1 MSDVN
6 ATPLD
11 EALYRLVVFPFG
23 PNRLMVHSFRGKE
36 QLSGLYAFDLVVTA
50 ADTGE
55 SDIERL
61 ALGQRAVLLLRTGK
75 APRAFHGVI
84 AAVRQL
90 GTRSSHGS
98 LQYQMRLVPRLWLL
112 KHRRRSR
119 IFQHMRLDQILA
131 TVLKEFGIESRFD
144 LHREYPVREYCTQY
158 EETDYRFIQR
168 LVGESGLFYRYEQQS
183 DLVEPALNAA
193 VAMIGDVPRIAS
205 SSRESAILGKLF
217 GGETIFFADDT
228 EAYVPLYQDA
238 DRSSSPTLYYV
249 LQRGTSTASHQEITR
264 FEPIKRVRANAATY
278 REYDPTRPLAIITQ
292 HERADEDEKKGFELD
307 TPALELYDHH
317 AAFLF
322 SKWRHAEQE
331 PSLMLRQE
339 RRNAQA
345 VDGESTCSA
354 LAPGS
359 RFALE
364 DHPIH
369 DLNRDYAVTT
379 VEHEGWTTPSAEHRE
394 LYRNRFSCVP
404 RDVLFCP
411 KRPER
416 KNVSVTL
423 TAIVVGPEG
432 SEIHTDTMGQILVQF
447 HWDRDGRKD
456 ERSSC
461 WIRTMQ
467 ALGGPGWGTQWIP
480 RVGMEVVVTFEGGDP
495 DKPMVLGC
503 LYNGTHPPS
512 FDLPK
517 DKTKSGFRTQ
527 SSPGG
532 GGFNELSFE
541 DRKGLEQVYLHAA
554 RDLEE
559 DIVRDHSLRI
569 GSDQEIRVEGNQ
581 KLLVCGERSETT
593 LGGETHIIE
602 GDQTQ
607 RIQKNRVL
615 HVDGDTA
622 ESIKGNHSLKVEGN
636 AFTSVHGDI
645 SQSVQGDLTLS
656 IDGDHSVTIG
666 KDGHDV
672 RSDMHVHGAL
682 TVSTTG
688 PLKIKSTESILLQCG
703 GSVIEL
709 KPDGL
714 LIQAGTLII
723 AGTEKVSVAGN
734 GPALHLGDEAE
745 LVAKKLSLFSEGA
758 SLELERN
765 AALNGEQVK
774 INCEKGKPKKREGED
789 KKQETQNLKLALKDY
804 DFKPYANKQY
814 RLVVDGSVYEGKT
827 GGDGLV
833 EQKVPK
839 EAESGQL
846 TLWVDEYPTGRK
858 RQYQLKFGEA
868 TPAETPKGAL
878 SRLKNLGYYF
888 GVVGDEMTES
898 AKDALR
904 EFQKDHTLEPNG
916 KLDDATITKLKDA
929 HGH

>member
-6 ATPLD
+6 PTPLD

-36 QLSGLYAFDLVVTA
+36 ELSGLYSFDVVVTA
-50 ADTGE
+50 VDTGE

-75 APRAFHGVI
+75 EPRAFHGVI
-84 AAVRQL
+84 ASVRQL

-98 LQYQMRLVPRLWLL
+98 LQYKLRLVPRLWLL
-112 KHRRRSR
+112 KRRRRSR
-119 IFQHMRLDQILA
+119 IFQHQRIDQILQ
-131 TVLKEFGIESRFD
+131 TVLKEIGIEARFD
-144 LHREYPVREYCTQY
+144 LRRDYPVREYCTQY
-158 EETDYRFIQR
+158 EETDYRFFQR
-168 LVGESGLFYRYEQQS
+168 LVGESGLFFRYDQQS
-183 DLVEPALNAA
+183 DLVESALATT
-193 VAMIGDVPRIAS
+193 VTTIGDQPLVAPNSLAS
-205 SSRESAILGKLF
+205 ATLGKLF
-217 GGETIFFADDT
+217 GGDSITFADDT
-228 EAYVPLYQDA
+228 EAYVPLVQSA
-238 DRSSSPTLYYV
+238 ERSSSSTLYYA
-249 LQRGTSTASHQEITR
+249 LQRGTSTASHDEITR
-264 FEPIKRVRANAATY
+264 FEPIQRVRANAATY

-292 HERADEDEKKGFELD
+292 HERAGEENEKGFEHD

-339 RRNAQA
+339 RRDARV

-364 DHPIH
+364 DHPIA
-369 DLNRDYAVTT
+369 DFNRDYAITS
-379 VEHEGWTTPSAEHRE
+379 VEHEGWTTPSAEHRDV
-394 LYRNRFSCVP
+394 YRNRFSCVP
-404 RDVLFCP
+404 RDVLFCQ

-432 SEIHTDTMGQILVQF
+432 AEIHTDAMGQIQVQF

-467 ALGGPGWGTQWIP
+467 AIGGPGWGTQWIP
-480 RVGMEVVVTFEGGDP
+480 RVGMEVVVTFDGGDP
-495 DKPMVLGC
+495 DKPMVIGC
-503 LYNGTHPPS
+503 LFNGTHPPS

-517 DKTKSGFRTQ
+517 DKTRSGFRTQ

-541 DRKGLEQVYLHAA
+541 DRKGAEQVYLHAA

-569 GSDQEIRVEGNQ
+569 GADQQIRVEGDQ
-581 KLLVCGERSETT
+581 KLLVCGERTETM
-593 LGGETHIIE
+593 LGGQTRTIE
-602 GDQTQ
+602 GDQTE
-607 RIQKNRVL
+607 RVQKNRVL

-622 ESIKGNHSLKVEGN
+622 ESINGNHALKVEGN

-656 IDGDHSVTIG
+656 IDGDHNVTIG

-682 TVSTTG
+682 TISATG
-688 PLKIKSTESILLQCG
+688 PLKIKSTESIQLQCG
-703 GSVIEL
+703 GSIIEL
-709 KPDGL
+709 MPDGL
-714 LIQAGTLII
+714 RIQAGTLLI
-723 AGTEKVSVAGN
+723 AGTEKVSMAGN
-734 GPALHLGDEAE
+734 GPAIHLGDEAE
-745 LVAKKLSLFSEGA
+745 FVAKKLSFFSEAA

-774 INCEKGKPKKREGED
+774 INCEKGKPKKREGDE
-789 KKQETQNLKLALKDY
+789 KKLETQKLKLTLKDY
-804 DFKPYANKQY
+804 DFKPYAGKQY
-814 RLVVDGSVYEGKT
+814 RLIVDGSVYEGKT
-827 GGDGLV
+827 SGDGLV

-858 RQYQLKFGEA
+858 RQYQLHLGES
-868 TPAETPKGAL
+868 TPVETPKGAQT
-878 SRLKNLGYYF
+878 RLKNLGYYF

-898 AKDALR
+898 AKEALR
-904 EFQKDHTLEPNG
+904 EFQKDHGIEQHG